1 LTRPVVFLDG
11 SFISGTGFLKEAASR
26 AAPRGLADRRLP
38 FVGVTR
44 DVSWCLPKRNNRGA
58 LRNAAMLPCS

>member
-1 LTRPVVFLDG
+1 LQT
-11 SFISGTGFLKEAASR
+11 
-26 AAPRGLADRRLP
+26 ADFA

-58 LRNAAMLPCS
+58 LRNAAMLPVQLDGEE